1 MKIVRTVLL
10 VLLILLSIATGM
22 VKVFGFE
29 EDVEIFAN
37 MGFSFTA
44 TVIFGIIQVIGG
56 ILLIFPQTRKYGAW
70 VMIVTFI
77 IATAG
82 LFISGITA
90 FGVVSILFIVLAALP
105 LLPDN
110 RAAASA

>member
-29 EDVEIFAN
+29 EDIEIFAN

-77 IATAG
+77 IATTA
-82 LFISGITA
+82 LFFSAITG
-90 FGVVSILFIVLAALP
+90 FGVVSILFIMLAALP
-105 LLPDN
+105 LLPDKH
-110 RAAASA
+110 AAETA